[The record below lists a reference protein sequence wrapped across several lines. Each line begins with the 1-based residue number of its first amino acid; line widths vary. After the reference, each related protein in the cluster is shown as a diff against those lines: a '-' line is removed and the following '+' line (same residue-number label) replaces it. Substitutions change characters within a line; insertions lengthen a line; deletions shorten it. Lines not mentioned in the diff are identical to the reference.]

1 MAIYPRASAGDR
13 TRLTGRLALLF
24 LDREL
29 ARGGAARSLTFRAA
43 SGYFFKRTLHEQNV
57 AAISSDPALENIV
70 VARELF
76 SETAR
81 NRPINSCSTHKNYLS
96 SR

>member
-1 MAIYPRASAGDR
+1 
-13 TRLTGRLALLF
+13 
-24 LDREL
+24 
-29 ARGGAARSLTFRAA
+29 
-43 SGYFFKRTLHEQNV
+43 LHEQNV

-81 NRPINSCSTHKNYLS
+81 NRPINSFSTHKNYLP

>member
-1 MAIYPRASAGDR
+1 V
-13 TRLTGRLALLF
+13 
-24 LDREL
+24 
-29 ARGGAARSLTFRAA
+29 RSRRFPVA
-43 SGYFFKRTLHEQNV
+43 SGYFFKRTFHEQNV

-81 NRPINSCSTHKNYLS
+81 NRPINSCSTHKNYLP

>member
-24 LDREL
+24 LDRERT
-29 ARGGAARSLTFRAA
+29 RGGALRLRRFRAA
-43 SGYFFKRTLHEQNV
+43 PGYFFKRTFHEQNV

-81 NRPINSCSTHKNYLS
+81 NRSINSCSTHKNYLA

>member
-1 MAIYPRASAGDR
+1 V
-13 TRLTGRLALLF
+13 
-24 LDREL
+24 
-29 ARGGAARSLTFRAA
+29 RSRRFPAA
-43 SGYFFKRTLHEQNV
+43 SGYFFKRTFHEQNV

-70 VARELF
+70 VALELF

-81 NRPINSCSTHKNYLS
+81 NRPVNSFSTHKNYLP